1 MARLLLVL
9 AAVVVAFTVYAL
21 IDLLMTERSRVRAL
35 NKPLWAVIII
45 LLPLIGGLLWITL
58 GKSRGQGGG
67 SRLIAPDDDPAFLQG
82 LGQDREAEERIR
94 RLEQELADLDD
105 DSPGKE

>member
-21 IDLLMTERSRVRAL
+21 IDLVLTDRARVRAL
-35 NKPLWAVIII
+35 NKPLWAAIIVV
-45 LLPLIGGLLWITL
+45 LPLIGGILWITL
-58 GKSRGQGGG
+58 GRSRGERGG
-67 SRLIAPDDDPAFLQG
+67 SRAVAPDDDPAFLQG
-82 LGQDREAEERIR
+82 IGHDREAEERIR

-105 DSPGKE
+105 DSSGKE